1 MLIKKRILIV
11 EDNPDLRDI
20 LQWHIEHQGYDTILA
35 FNGKE
40 AVDLATSQVPDL
52 IIMDMMMPVM
62 DGHQATRMIREHPS
76 TYSTPILAVTARV
89 TMKDKE
95 DCIQSGCDE
104 FIAKPYTSIQLISSI
119 AKLLDQNSK
128 RPCSFPP

>member
-11 EDNPDLRDI
+11 EDNPDLREI
-20 LQWHIEHQGYDTILA
+20 LQWHIKHQGYDTILA

-62 DGHQATRMIREHPS
+62 DGHQATRMIRKHPS

-128 RPCSFPP
+128 QPSTSPP